1 MDISLNGQLDQVR
14 RLAPLVLSITN
25 PVTINECANA
35 LLAIGASPVMS
46 ADENDAT
53 ALATLAAATVLNIGT
68 INDHILKIALAAGG
82 GARKA
87 GHLIILDPV
96 GVGATVVRKK
106 AANTIISELKP
117 DIIRG
122 NFAEIVALTGDS
134 TVQKGVDSRGPMSLT
149 PAIEITEK
157 LARQLGCVVA
167 ITGAIDVVSDGKLT
181 FTVAGGSPLLPKIT
195 GSGCLLTAMI
205 GAYAGANAHTIL
217 QATIAAMS
225 HLALAGE
232 RAAAGLAIPES
243 VGSFR
248 VALFDHLGL
257 ITGEDLNTHAPQIT
271 AIGS

>member
-1 MDISLNGQLDQVR
+1 MSVSLKEQLDQVKQ
-14 RLAPLVLSITN
+14 LVPLVLSITN

-68 INDHILKIALAAGG
+68 INEHSLKIALAAGS
-82 GARKA
+82 GALKA
-87 GHLIILDPV
+87 GHLIVLDPV

-106 AANTIISELKP
+106 AVNKIISELKP

-122 NFAEIVALTGDS
+122 NFAEIGALTGDC
-134 TVQKGVDSRGPMSLT
+134 TIQKGVDSRGTMSLA
-149 PAIEITEK
+149 PAIEITEQ
-157 LARQLGCVVA
+157 LARHLGAVIV
-167 ITGAIDVVSDGKLT
+167 ITGPTDVVSDGKST
-181 FTVAGGSPLLPKIT
+181 FTVAGGSSLLPKIT
-195 GSGCLLTAMI
+195 GSGCLLTAMM

-217 QATIAAMS
+217 QAIMAALA

-232 RAAAGLAIPES
+232 RAAASLPIPGAL
-243 VGSFR
+243 GSFR

-257 ITGEDLNTHAPQIT
+257 IVGEDLDIQAAKIT
-271 AIGS
+271 AVNK